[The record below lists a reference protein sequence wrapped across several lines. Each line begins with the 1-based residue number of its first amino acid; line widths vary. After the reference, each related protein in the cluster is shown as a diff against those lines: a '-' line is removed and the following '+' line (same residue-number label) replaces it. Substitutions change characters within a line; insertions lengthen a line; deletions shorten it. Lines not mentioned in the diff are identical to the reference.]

1 MDWPGRLHAAAALTA
16 PRYVPGQAKGTVPP
30 LRWAVLLAAV
40 VLLWGGG
47 CAQRWVTLR
56 SAPHNP
62 LADQLQLTSWG
73 GPQPT
78 ARTMQLLRVY
88 NLTDDLQGDLR
99 PLILK
104 LQQIAQREPS
114 ADKVYALAELS
125 YLAGCKTG
133 AHNPDMALDLYGAS
147 VLYAYDYLFAD
158 YLAST
163 RNAYDPQFRGACDL
177 YNSSLEAAL
186 RIACDRHELVP
197 NTTRTIHTAAG
208 SWDITCTLR
217 GTAWRPEEFDR
228 FEFVSDYEMKGL
240 KNLYQTHGLGVPLIA
255 VRRSYQGQ
263 PAAARYYPPDL
274 SFPVTAMLR
283 PVPNTDPA
291 APHRQGLLELYDPL
305 ATSDTVVG
313 STRVPLESDLT
324 TPLAYFLSKV
334 PLETVALL
342 GLLDPEK
349 LLMMRP
355 GTKDPIMGLYM
366 VQPYEPGKIPVL
378 LVHGLWSS
386 PMTWMEMFN
395 DLRSSPE
402 IRQHYQFWFYLYP
415 TSQPFWLS
423 AAQLRRDLA
432 EVRQVLDPQHHEPA
446 LDQMVLVGHSMGGLV
461 AKLQTI
467 QSNNDYWNLASHL
480 PLEQVHA
487 DPETLRKLRETFFF
501 QPNPSIRRVVTIAT
515 PHRGSQFSNETTQ
528 YLLGKL
534 IRMPEALVG
543 NQQAL
548 FRDNPGLLFD
558 GSLLKIETSVDSL
571 SPQSPILPLML
582 AARRPPWVKYHNIV
596 GTTPKGWWASSVLG
610 ENDGVVS
617 QRSARLDDANSELIV
632 PAEHTMVQGH
642 PLAVMEVRRILLE
655 HLVELRGMAAAA
667 GPPAPVP
674 QRPGCLSAN
683 ACRWSP
689 H

>member
-1 MDWPGRLHAAAALTA
+1 M
-16 PRYVPGQAKGTVPP
+16 
-30 LRWAVLLAAV
+30 
-40 VLLWGGG
+40 
-47 CAQRWVTLR
+47 
-56 SAPHNP
+56 
-62 LADQLQLTSWG
+62 
-73 GPQPT
+73 
-78 ARTMQLLRVY
+78 
-88 NLTDDLQGDLR
+88 
-99 PLILK
+99 
-104 LQQIAQREPS
+104 
-114 ADKVYALAELS
+114 
-125 YLAGCKTG
+125 
-133 AHNPDMALDLYGAS
+133 
-147 VLYAYDYLFAD
+147 
-158 YLAST
+158 
-163 RNAYDPQFRGACDL
+163 
-177 YNSSLEAAL
+177 
-186 RIACDRHELVP
+186 
-197 NTTRTIHTAAG
+197 
-208 SWDITCTLR
+208 
-217 GTAWRPEEFDR
+217 
-228 FEFVSDYEMKGL
+228 
-240 KNLYQTHGLGVPLIA
+240 
-255 VRRSYQGQ
+255 
-263 PAAARYYPPDL
+263 
-274 SFPVTAMLR
+274 
-283 PVPNTDPA
+283 
-291 APHRQGLLELYDPL
+291 
-305 ATSDTVVG
+305 
-313 STRVPLESDLT
+313 PLESDLT

-395 DLRSSPE
+395 DLRSSPD

-432 EVRQVLDPQHHEPA
+432 EVRQVLDPQHREPA

-467 QSNNDYWNLASHL
+467 ESNNDYWNLASHL
-480 PLEQVHA
+480 PLEQVQRRSRDA
-487 DPETLRKLRETFFF
+487 PQAAAR
-501 QPNPSIRRVVTIAT
+501 PSSSSPIRRSAASSPSPRRTAAARFPTRPRSICWASSSACRR
-515 PHRGSQFSNETTQ
+515 PWW
-528 YLLGKL
+528 
-534 IRMPEALVG
+534 A
-543 NQQAL
+543 NQQAAVP
-548 FRDNPGLLFD
+548 RQPGVALRR
-558 GSLLKIETSVDSL
+558 
-571 SPQSPILPLML
+571 L
-582 AARRPPWVKYHNIV
+582 AAEDRDQRRFALAPVADPAVDVGGPAPPWVKYHNIV